1 MAVNPVTIMDLAK
14 LLNLSKS
21 TVSRALKNHPDIS
34 KATRDAVRQL
44 ADALNYRPNSVAV
57 TLRHKK
63 SRIIGLVVPQIS
75 YFFFPSV
82 VKGIEDEVNKHGYT
96 LMIMQSNEEYLRE
109 KEACNHL
116 MSGNVEGIL
125 ISVSR
130 ETVDF
135 HHFEEI
141 IDSGLPMVFFDR
153 VPETCLADMVLVDD
167 TDGAYRAVKH
177 LIETGKKR
185 IAICTGTPNL
195 LISRNR
201 LKGYK
206 QALSESGIKVD
217 ERYIFEGESP
227 EEVEKEMSKL
237 LDLPDRPDGI
247 FAISD
252 LTMAGIM
259 QAIYSRRLRIPEDI
273 GVIGFCEEPFSLM
286 YNPPVSTI
294 RPMGYEIGKTAA
306 NLLFKK
312 ILDGEDTLTVGR
324 VELTGELIARAST
337 IADKGR

>member
-1 MAVNPVTIMDLAK
+1 MAANPVTIMDLAK

-34 KATRDAVRQL
+34 PSTREAVKQL

-63 SRIIGLVVPQIS
+63 SKIIGLVVPQIS

-82 VKGIEDEVNKHGYT
+82 VKGIEDEVARHGYT
-96 LMIMQSNEEYLRE
+96 IMIMQSNEEYERE
-109 KEACNHL
+109 KQACDHL

-125 ISVSR
+125 VSVSMQ
-130 ETVDF
+130 TLDF
-135 HHFEEI
+135 NHFDKI
-141 IDSGLPMVFFDR
+141 IDSGLPVVFFDR
-153 VPETCLADMVLVDD
+153 VPENCQADMVLVDD
-167 TDGAYRAVKH
+167 TDGAYRATLH

-185 IAICTGTPNL
+185 IGICTGTPNL

-206 QALSESGIKVD
+206 RALAESGIDLD

-227 EEVEKEMSKL
+227 AEVEAGMEKL
-237 LDLPDRPDGI
+237 LSLPDPPDGI

-259 QAIYSRRLRIPEDI
+259 RAIYKRRLKIPEDI

-286 YNPPVSTI
+286 YNPPLSTI
-294 RPMGYEIGKTAA
+294 KPMGYEIGRTAA
-306 NLLFKK
+306 RMLFNK
-312 ILDGEDTLTVGR
+312 ILNAEPNLSQGR
-324 VELTGELIARAST
+324 VLLAGDLIVREST
-337 IADKGR
+337 VKD

>member
-34 KATRDAVRQL
+34 QATRDAVRQL

-96 LMIMQSNEEYLRE
+96 LMIMQSNEEYTRE

-153 VPETCLADMVLVDD
+153 VPETYLADMVLVDD

-177 LIETGKKR
+177 LIETGKRK

-206 QALSESGIKVD
+206 QAHPNMIFLFTNNTFLKERVLKKLKKRWVSCLTYPIGRMAFSPSVILPWQALCRLFIAAGSG
-217 ERYIFEGESP
+217 FL
-227 EEVEKEMSKL
+227 M
-237 LDLPDRPDGI
+237 
-247 FAISD
+247 IS
-252 LTMAGIM
+252 G
-259 QAIYSRRLRIPEDI
+259 
-273 GVIGFCEEPFSLM
+273 
-286 YNPPVSTI
+286 
-294 RPMGYEIGKTAA
+294 
-306 NLLFKK
+306 
-312 ILDGEDTLTVGR
+312 
-324 VELTGELIARAST
+324 
-337 IADKGR
+337 